1 MFWLYVLSFILAFGL
16 SLYGTPMAREA
27 AIKYGIVDR
36 PDGNLKNQK
45 MPVPYL
51 GGLSIYLSFLL
62 TLALTFKFSQEVL
75 GLMLSGTI
83 VLLLGLIDDFG
94 VLSPK
99 VKLAGQGIAVFV
111 LIKSDIYIKLGFI
124 PHWLQI
130 IVTVIWLLG
139 LINGFN
145 LIDIMDGLS
154 AGVALIA
161 ALILFIVSII
171 GEREMVA
178 VMSAALAGSLL
189 GFLRYNFYPAKIYMG
204 DAGSMFIGL
213 MLAALSMNGNYT
225 KVNNIAALAPL
236 LILGVPIFD
245 TLFVSYL
252 RLLRGMSIF
261 KGSRDHFPLRL
272 RKWRLSI
279 VQTVVVS
286 YVSTLLL
293 GGVALLMMKSSSQ
306 NAAISIVI
314 TLAFLVGIAFWL
326 KQIDMGL

>member
-1 MFWLYVLSFILAFGL
+1 MFWIYLLSFVLALAL
-16 SLYGTPMAREA
+16 SLYGTPLAREA
-27 AIKYGIVDR
+27 AIKYGIVDH

-45 MPVPYL
+45 QPVPYL

-62 TLALTFKFSQEVL
+62 TLALTFKFSQEIL
-75 GLMLSGTI
+75 GLMLAGTI

-99 VKLAGQGIAVFV
+99 IKLAGQAFAVFV
-111 LIKSDIYIKLGFI
+111 LIKSDIYIKLTFI
-124 PHWLQI
+124 PHWIQI
-130 IVTVIWLLG
+130 VITVFWLLG

-154 AGVALIA
+154 AGVAFIA
-161 ALILFIVSII
+161 TAILFIVSII

-178 VMSAALAGSLL
+178 VMSSALAGSLL

-225 KVNNIAALAPL
+225 RMNDLAALAPL

-245 TLFVSYL
+245 TVFVSYI

-261 KGSRDHFPLRL
+261 KGSKDHFPLRL
-272 RKWRLSI
+272 RKWKLSI
-279 VQTVVVS
+279 VQTVSVS
-286 YVSTLLL
+286 YIVTLIL
-293 GGVALLMMKSSSQ
+293 GGVALLIMQSSNQ
-306 NAAISIVI
+306 VAGISLVM
-314 TLAFLVGIAFWL
+314 TLVFLLGIAFWL

>member
-1 MFWLYVLSFILAFGL
+1 MLLIYLLSFLLALGL
-16 SLYGTPMAREA
+16 SLYGTPLAREA
-27 AIKYGIVDR
+27 AIKYGIVDH
-36 PDGNLKNQK
+36 PDGKLKIQK
-45 MPVPYL
+45 QPVPYL

-75 GLMLSGTI
+75 GLMLAGTI

-99 VKLAGQGIAVFV
+99 VKLAGQAIAVFV
-111 LIKSDIYIKLGFI
+111 LIKSDIYIKLSFI
-124 PHWLQI
+124 PHWVQI
-130 IVTVIWLLG
+130 LITVFWLVG

-154 AGVALIA
+154 AGVAFIA
-161 ALILFIVSII
+161 TIVLFVVSIV
-171 GEREMVA
+171 GERDMVA
-178 VMSAALAGSLL
+178 VMSSALAGSLL

-204 DAGSMFIGL
+204 DAGSMFVGL
-213 MLAALSMNGNYT
+213 MLSALSMNGNYT
-225 KVNNIAALAPL
+225 KENSIAAMAPL

-245 TLFVSYL
+245 TIFVSYL

-261 KGSRDHFPLRL
+261 KGSKDHFPLRL
-272 RKWRLSI
+272 RRWKLSI

-286 YVSTLLL
+286 YCVTLIL
-293 GGVALLMMKSSSQ
+293 GGVALFMMQTNSRAAGISLLM
-306 NAAISIVI
+306 
-314 TLAFLVGIAFWL
+314 TLAFLLGIAIWL

>member
-1 MFWLYVLSFILAFGL
+1 MVWIYFLSFILALGL
-16 SLYGTPMAREA
+16 SLYGTPLARQA
-27 AIKYGIVDR
+27 AIKYNIVDQ
-36 PDGNLKNQK
+36 PDGKLKIHRQ
-45 MPVPYL
+45 PVPYL

-62 TLALTFKFSQEVL
+62 TLAFTFRFSQEVL
-75 GLMLSGTI
+75 GLMLAGTI

-94 VLSPK
+94 VLTPK
-99 VKLAGQGIAVFV
+99 VKLAGQAIAVFV

-124 PHWLQI
+124 PHWTQI
-130 IVTVIWLLG
+130 IISVIWLLG

-154 AGVALIA
+154 AGIALLA
-161 ALILFIVSII
+161 SLILFVVSII

-178 VMSAALAGSLL
+178 VMSCALAGSLL

-225 KVNNIAALAPL
+225 KVNPIAALAPV

-252 RLLRGMSIF
+252 RFLRGMSIF
-261 KGSRDHFPLRL
+261 KGSKDHFPLRL
-272 RKWRLSI
+272 RKWRLSV
-279 VQTVVVS
+279 VQTVLVS
-286 YVSTLLL
+286 YFFTILL
-293 GGVALLMMKSSSQ
+293 GGMALLMMESNSRV
-306 NAAISIVI
+306 AGIS
-314 TLAFLVGIAFWL
+314 LLVTISALLGIAVWL

>member
-1 MFWLYVLSFILAFGL
+1 MLWIYILSFILAFAL
-16 SLYGTPMAREA
+16 SLYGTPLAREA
-27 AIKYGIVDR
+27 AIKYGIVDQ

-45 MPVPYL
+45 DPVPYL

-62 TLALTFKFSQEVL
+62 TLALTFKFSQEIL
-75 GLMLSGTI
+75 GIMLAGTI

-99 VKLAGQGIAVFV
+99 VKLAGQAIAVFV
-111 LIKSDIYIKLGFI
+111 LIKSDVYIKLSFI

-130 IVTVIWLLG
+130 VITIFWLLG

-154 AGVALIA
+154 AGVAFIA
-161 ALILFIVSII
+161 TAVLFIVSII

-178 VMSAALAGSLL
+178 VMSCTLAGSLL
-189 GFLRYNFYPAKIYMG
+189 GFLRYNFHPAKIYMG

-225 KVNNIAALAPL
+225 RMNDLAALAPL

-245 TLFVSYL
+245 TIFVSYL

-261 KGSRDHFPLRL
+261 KGSKDHFPLRL

-279 VQTVVVS
+279 IQTVSVS
-286 YVSTLLL
+286 YLVAMIL
-293 GGVALLMMKSSSQ
+293 GGVALLIMQSSNQVAGVSL
-306 NAAISIVI
+306 VM
-314 TLAFLVGIAFWL
+314 TLVFLLGIAFWL

>member
-1 MFWLYVLSFILAFGL
+1 MFWIYVLSFILAFGL

-27 AIKYGIVDR
+27 AVKYGIVDR

-99 VKLAGQGIAVFV
+99 VKLAGQAIAVFV
-111 LIKSDIYIKLGFI
+111 LVKSDIYIKLAFI
-124 PHWLQI
+124 PHWVQI
-130 IVTVIWLLG
+130 VITVFWLLG

-161 ALILFIVSII
+161 TLILFIVSII

-261 KGSRDHFPLRL
+261 RGSRDHFPLRL
-272 RKWRLSI
+272 RKWKLSI
-279 VQTVVVS
+279 VQTVIVS
-286 YVSTLLL
+286 YVVTFLL
-293 GGVALLMMKSSSQ
+293 GGVALLIMKSSSQ

-314 TLAFLVGIAFWL
+314 TLAFLVGVAFWL
-326 KQIDMGL
+326 KQIDMGM